1 VAAPVTS
8 PPLPGWKRL
17 LFGVVCLV
25 GVPLLLLV
33 VLEGGSSLLLLVADL
48 YRTPPQLTERP
59 HTQYDTLL
67 GWVNRPD
74 FYDHD
79 LYAPGV
85 YLRTNSQGFRND
97 HAITPRVPPGRA
109 RAICSGDSFTLG
121 YGVDNDHTWCALLE
135 HRIHGLETVNMGQGG
150 YGADQA
156 YLWYKR
162 DAEHLDHQVQIFAVI
177 LEDFR
182 RAARRSFQG
191 FGKPVL
197 RAVGDSLV
205 VDNVPVPRWPYR
217 MPRLAAYLAAKRP
230 LLARLQIVQL
240 EQGVWRRFTG
250 SSVKAAEESDSAMWP
265 VADRMF
271 RDLARLNRSKHST
284 LVVVFL
290 PIPVDWKDT
299 GSDRLRR
306 WLAEAAP
313 RDGYLFVDLVEEFR
327 RLPSDSLDRLF
338 LESHP
343 HSHHGVVGH
352 EWIAAQLSRRLLEVP
367 GVAAVLASDGLLW
380 TSRPDERLSH
390 RRNRIQREAIPRH
403 RRVGIGL
410 Q

>member
-1 VAAPVTS
+1 
-8 PPLPGWKRL
+8 
-17 LFGVVCLV
+17 
-25 GVPLLLLV
+25 
-33 VLEGGSSLLLLVADL
+33 
-48 YRTPPQLTERP
+48 
-59 HTQYDTLL
+59 
-67 GWVNRPD
+67 
-74 FYDHD
+74 
-79 LYAPGV
+79 
-85 YLRTNSQGFRND
+85 
-97 HAITPRVPPGRA
+97 
-109 RAICSGDSFTLG
+109 
-121 YGVDNDHTWCALLE
+121 
-135 HRIHGLETVNMGQGG
+135 
-150 YGADQA
+150 
-156 YLWYKR
+156 
-162 DAEHLDHQVQIFAVI
+162 
-177 LEDFR
+177 
-182 RAARRSFQG
+182 QG

-250 SSVKAAEESDSAMWP
+250 SSVKAAEEGDSAMWP

-271 RDLARLNRSKHST
+271 RGLARLNRSKHST

-290 PIPVDWKDT
+290 PIPVDRKGT

-306 WLAEAAP
+306 WLAEAAA

-352 EWIAAQLSRRLLEVP
+352 EWIA
-367 GVAAVLASDGLLW
+367 
-380 TSRPDERLSH
+380 
-390 RRNRIQREAIPRH
+390 
-403 RRVGIGL
+403 
-410 Q
+410 

>member
-1 VAAPVTS
+1 MTS

-162 DAEHLDHQVQIFAVI
+162 DAEHLDHHVQIFAVI

-182 RAARRSFQG
+182 RAARRSW
-191 FGKPVL
+191 
-197 RAVGDSLV
+197 RCRCRSAT
-205 VDNVPVPRWPYR
+205 PR
-217 MPRLAAYLAAKRP
+217 
-230 LLARLQIVQL
+230 
-240 EQGVWRRFTG
+240 
-250 SSVKAAEESDSAMWP
+250 SA
-265 VADRMF
+265 
-271 RDLARLNRSKHST
+271 
-284 LVVVFL
+284 
-290 PIPVDWKDT
+290 
-299 GSDRLRR
+299 
-306 WLAEAAP
+306 
-313 RDGYLFVDLVEEFR
+313 
-327 RLPSDSLDRLF
+327 
-338 LESHP
+338 
-343 HSHHGVVGH
+343 
-352 EWIAAQLSRRLLEVP
+352 
-367 GVAAVLASDGLLW
+367 
-380 TSRPDERLSH
+380 
-390 RRNRIQREAIPRH
+390 
-403 RRVGIGL
+403 
-410 Q
+410 